1 MGQSTFV
8 SFDGA
13 NVGLLFISHKK
24 KDKNSM
30 KIIILLLSVLG
41 FANMWLAVFADTG
54 LTLLTILNTLRIM
67 KRFA

>member
-1 MGQSTFV
+1 
-8 SFDGA
+8 
-13 NVGLLFISHKK
+13 
-24 KDKNSM
+24 M